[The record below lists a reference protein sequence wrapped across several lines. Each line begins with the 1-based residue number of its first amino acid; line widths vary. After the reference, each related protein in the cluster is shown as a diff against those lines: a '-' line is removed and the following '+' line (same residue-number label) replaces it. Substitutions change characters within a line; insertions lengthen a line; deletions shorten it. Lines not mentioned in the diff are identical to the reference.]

1 MHIVFEQAGA
11 DRAVEFRTPKQSEML
26 SFIAEAAELP
36 TSIEGLS
43 PGEQTRVIQAWHGP
57 ALRFLLT
64 LADPAD
70 REFLEYD
77 LHPMS
82 AVVAAN
88 QIRDARMPS
97 QAVLGKSNA
106 RPAP

>member
-1 MHIVFEQAGA
+1 MRIEFDQNGA
-11 DRAVEFRTPKQSEML
+11 TRAVEFRTPKQSEML
-26 SFIAEAAELP
+26 CFVAEAAELP
-36 TSIEGLS
+36 SSIEGMT
-43 PGEQTRVIQAWHGP
+43 PGEQTKVVLAWHGP
-57 ALRFLLT
+57 ALRFLLS

-88 QIRDARMPS
+88 RIRDDRQPS
-97 QAVLGKSNA
+97 TATLGKSNA